1 MIFTKDFTKIIRDKS
16 SIRNETK
23 NYKQKFEH
31 INTVINLNKNNL
43 NPLVKAGLFEYLNS
57 DLKEIDNK
65 INNDLFNQSLKNA
78 INEKLKK
85 IQGAIEKNF
94 KSKNKLTKKRN

>member
-1 MIFTKDFTKIIRDKS
+1 M
-16 SIRNETK
+16 
-23 NYKQKFEH
+23 
-31 INTVINLNKNNL
+31 

-78 INEKLKK
+78 INEKELKKYRELLKK
-85 IQGAIEKNF
+85 ILKVKINSLK
-94 KSKNKLTKKRN
+94 KKLS